1 MKKYNIS
8 GREFEILEIFWE
20 QKRAFTAKQI
30 QEINPELS
38 LSTIQN
44 TLKKLVKKKL
54 IKIDDIVYS
63 GTVLSRSYIVCITK
77 EDYILNQYEHIEIRN
92 LLANFLGNQTR
103 EDLIDE
109 IEKIEELLE
118 NERKKLKE

>member
-63 GTVLSRSYIVCITK
+63 GTVL
-77 EDYILNQYEHIEIRN
+77 
-92 LLANFLGNQTR
+92 
-103 EDLIDE
+103 
-109 IEKIEELLE
+109 
-118 NERKKLKE
+118 

>member
-92 LLANFLGNQTR
+92 LLASVLGNQTR
-103 EDLIDE
+103 EDLSDE

-118 NERKKLKE
+118 NERKKL

>member
-20 QKRAFTAKQI
+20 QKIAFTAKQI

-92 LLANFLGNQTR
+92 LLASFLGNQTR
-103 EDLIDE
+103 EDLSDE

-118 NERKKLKE
+118 NERKKL

>member
-20 QKRAFTAKQI
+20 QKRAFTSKQI

-92 LLANFLGNQTR
+92 LLASFLGNQTR
-103 EDLIDE
+103 EDLSDE

-118 NERKKLKE
+118 NERKKL

>member
-63 GTVLSRSYIVCITK
+63 GTVFSRSYIVCITK

-92 LLANFLGNQTR
+92 LLASFLGNRTR
-103 EDLIDE
+103 EDLSDE

-118 NERKKLKE
+118 NERKKL

>member
-63 GTVLSRSYIVCITK
+63 GTVLSRSYIACITK

-92 LLANFLGNQTR
+92 LLASFLGNQSR
-103 EDLIDE
+103 EDLSDE
-109 IEKIEELLE
+109 IQKIEELLE
-118 NERKKLKE
+118 NERKKL

>member
-20 QKRAFTAKQI
+20 QKRAFTAKQT

-92 LLANFLGNQTR
+92 LLASFLGNQTR
-103 EDLIDE
+103 EDLSDE

-118 NERKKLKE
+118 NERKKL

>member
-63 GTVLSRSYIVCITK
+63 GTVLSLSLI
-77 EDYILNQYEHIEIRN
+77 HI
-92 LLANFLGNQTR
+92 
-103 EDLIDE
+103 
-109 IEKIEELLE
+109 
-118 NERKKLKE
+118 

>member
-54 IKIDDIVYS
+54 IKTDDIVYS

-92 LLANFLGNQTR
+92 LLASFLGNQTR
-103 EDLIDE
+103 EDLSDE

-118 NERKKLKE
+118 NERKKL

>member
-20 QKRAFTAKQI
+20 QKIAFTAKQI

-92 LLANFLGNQTR
+92 LLASFLGNQTR
-103 EDLIDE
+103 EDLSDE
-109 IEKIEELLE
+109 TEKIEELLE
-118 NERKKLKE
+118 NERKKL

>member
-92 LLANFLGNQTR
+92 LLASFLGNQTI
-103 EDLIDE
+103 EDLSDE

-118 NERKKLKE
+118 NERKKL

>member
-1 MKKYNIS
+1 MKKYNIR

-92 LLANFLGNQTR
+92 LLASFLGNQTR
-103 EDLIDE
+103 EDLSDE

-118 NERKKLKE
+118 NERKKL

>member
-44 TLKKLVKKKL
+44 TLKKLVKKKMCIRDRGIIQVKEMQYWLLFCL
-54 IKIDDIVYS
+54 INTETIIIINLCDFFQ
-63 GTVLSRSYIVCITK
+63 SYK
-77 EDYILNQYEHIEIRN
+77 
-92 LLANFLGNQTR
+92 
-103 EDLIDE
+103 LI
-109 IEKIEELLE
+109 
-118 NERKKLKE
+118 

>member
-92 LLANFLGNQTR
+92 LLASFLGNRTR
-103 EDLIDE
+103 EDLSDE

-118 NERKKLKE
+118 NERKKL

>member
-20 QKRAFTAKQI
+20 QKRAFTTKQI

-92 LLANFLGNQTR
+92 LLASFLGNQTR
-103 EDLIDE
+103 EDLSDE

-118 NERKKLKE
+118 NERKKL

>member
-20 QKRAFTAKQI
+20 QKRSFTAKQI
-30 QEINPELS
+30 QDVNPELS

-54 IKIDDIVYS
+54 IKVDDIVYS
-63 GTVLSRSYIVCITK
+63 GTVLSRSYIACISK
-77 EDYILNQYEHIEIRN
+77 EDYILNQYEHIEIQN
-92 LLANFLGNQTR
+92 LLAGFLGSQSK
-103 EDLIDE
+103 EDLSNE

-118 NERKKLKE
+118 NERKKL

>member
-8 GREFEILEIFWE
+8 GREFEILGIFWE

-92 LLANFLGNQTR
+92 LLASFLGNQTR
-103 EDLIDE
+103 EDLSDE

-118 NERKKLKE
+118 NERKKL

>member
-63 GTVLSRSYIVCITK
+63 GTVLSVSYTHLRAH
-77 EDYILNQYEHIEIRN
+77 E
-92 LLANFLGNQTR
+92 T
-103 EDLIDE
+103 
-109 IEKIEELLE
+109 
-118 NERKKLKE
+118 

>member
-77 EDYILNQYEHIEIRN
+77 EDYISVSYTHLTLPTIR
-92 LLANFLGNQTR
+92 LV
-103 EDLIDE
+103 
-109 IEKIEELLE
+109 
-118 NERKKLKE
+118 